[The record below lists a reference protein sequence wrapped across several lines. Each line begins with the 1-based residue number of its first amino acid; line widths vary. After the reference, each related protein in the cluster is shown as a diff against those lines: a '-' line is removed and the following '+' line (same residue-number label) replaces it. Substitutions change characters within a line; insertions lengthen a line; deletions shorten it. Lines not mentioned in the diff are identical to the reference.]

1 MLGSWKTVFFWN
13 GLFSAAMLVVGRVCV
28 LYFGRVEKMYCV
40 FFLSGQAR
48 GKYLPRLKIDPR
60 VPCSLELLV
69 DFLHVTLFNA

>member
-1 MLGSWKTVFFWN
+1 M
-13 GLFSAAMLVVGRVCV
+13 